1 MRRLFLAVDFDAA
14 FRDAIGAYA
23 MSVRPHFMATQASWV
38 ESRLYH
44 LTLHFFGDL
53 ENEKSKAIIDSLAA
67 FPREAVAP
75 QISVSSL
82 DFLPSRRQPRVLC
95 LKLAIEPA
103 KALEPVIAE
112 ARRLADRV
120 GAASDSRPWRAH
132 LTLARF
138 KDSRA
143 AIGPEPPP
151 PPRITAWPDTFC
163 LMESHLA
170 PRGPSYTIVER
181 YGFRASAPT

>member
-1 MRRLFLAVDFDAA
+1 MRRLFLAIDFDAT

-23 MSVRPHFMATQASWV
+23 TGVRPHFKATRASWV
-38 ESRLYH
+38 EPRLYH

-53 ENEKSKAIIDSLAA
+53 DNEKSKAIIAGLAA
-67 FPREAVAP
+67 FPAEAVAP
-75 QISVSSL
+75 RISVASL
-82 DFLPSRRQPRVLC
+82 DFLPSRRQPRILC
-95 LKLAIEPA
+95 LKFAIEPA

-120 GAASDSRPWRAH
+120 GAASDSKPWRAH

-143 AIGPEPPP
+143 AIASEPPP
-151 PPRITAWPDTFC
+151 APRVAAWPDTFC
-163 LMESHLA
+163 LMESHLS
-170 PRGPSYTIVER
+170 PRGPSYAIVER
-181 YGFRASAPT
+181 YCFRNGATT